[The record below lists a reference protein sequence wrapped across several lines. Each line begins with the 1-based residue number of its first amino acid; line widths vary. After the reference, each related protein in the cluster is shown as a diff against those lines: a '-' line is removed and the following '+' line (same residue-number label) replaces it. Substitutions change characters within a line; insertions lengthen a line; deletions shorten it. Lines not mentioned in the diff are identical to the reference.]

1 VGNVDEGCL
10 ESLVELCKLASH
22 RCTEL
27 SVQVG
32 ERFVEQEYLRF
43 TDDCTTKCD
52 TLLLTAGK
60 SFGTSVQEVRDIKNS
75 CGFFNAALDF
85 FLSYLA
91 ELKTE

>member
-1 VGNVDEGCL
+1 MKVVP
-10 ESLVELCKLASH
+10 ESLVELCELGSH

-27 SVQVG
+27 SVEVG
-32 ERFVEQEYLRF
+32 QRFVEQEYLRF

-60 SFGTSVQEVRDIKNS
+60 SLRMSVEEVRDIKNS

-85 FLSYLA
+85 FLSVPCGA
-91 ELKTE
+91 